1 MEFSRQGYWSG
12 LPFLPPGDLPN
23 PGIEPAPPALA
34 GGFFTPEPPGK
45 PIVKPYMLVHFGLKS
60 PWEVLVVVLLLLTLQ
75 SHAELA
81 IGQQNPG
88 VLNLREME
96 PQRLHNRL
104 ALRFSCPLLS
114 YALIR
119 VCLWIFLHKN
129 SNM

>member
-34 GGFFTPEPPGK
+34 GGVFTPEPPGT
-45 PIVKPYMLVHFGLKS
+45 PIVKPYMLVHFGLTS

-81 IGQQNPG
+81 IGQQNPRG
-88 VLNLREME
+88 IKLERDGTAET
-96 PQRLHNRL
+96 
-104 ALRFSCPLLS
+104 S
-114 YALIR
+114 
-119 VCLWIFLHKN
+119 
-129 SNM
+129 

>member
-1 MEFSRQGYWSG
+1 
-12 LPFLPPGDLPN
+12 
-23 PGIEPAPPALA
+23 
-34 GGFFTPEPPGK
+34 
-45 PIVKPYMLVHFGLKS
+45 MLVHFGSTSL
-60 PWEVLVVVLLLLTLQ
+60 WEVLVVVLLLLTLQ

-104 ALRFSCPLLS
+104 ALWFSCPLLP
-114 YALIR
+114 YVLIH
-119 VCLWIFLHKN
+119 VCPWIFLHKN